1 MAPKRVQ
8 KPSQGKP
15 PAPSRSKTQ
24 AAGKAKASPKA
35 KGSKPAAKSVAVPK
49 SAPKTPN
56 PRTPA
61 AKKGKEVE
69 PQTNAKAVPCTPAP
83 YRNVEAEVQLRASYA
98 AKHAQLEEALRK
110 AQEME
115 TVAYAERSKAVEAEK
130 RAAAAEAFLQEVR
143 ERACRAEALQ
153 LEVAQA
159 QARAAHA
166 EAKAE
171 VLSELQESFQRNVPE
186 MVRSIAQTIVDCS
199 TRRRNTR
206 SLACNTGF
214 RGVMPKLELEDTTD
228 MLPLVPVGVAE
239 DFNGHDKAS
248 DELMKFY
255 GQGGTEEIPS
265 SADTHQSSQSERP
278 KAASRLKDVA
288 GVLKRVARSAS
299 PFSGGH

>member
-1 MAPKRVQ
+1 MAPKRAQ
-8 KPSQGKP
+8 KPLQGKP

-24 AAGKAKASPKA
+24 AAGKAKAFPKA
-35 KGSKPAAKSVAVPK
+35 KGSKPAAKLVAVPK

-61 AKKGKEVE
+61 KKGKEVE
-69 PQTNAKAVPCTPAP
+69 LQTNAKDTKPLPCTPAP
-83 YRNVEAEVQLRASYA
+83 YRDVEAEVQLRASYA
-98 AKHAQLEEALRK
+98 AKQAQLEEALRK

-143 ERACRAEALQ
+143 ERASRAEALQ

-199 TRRRNTR
+199 SRRRNTR
-206 SLACNTGF
+206 ALATGF

-228 MLPLVPVGVAE
+228 VLPLVPVGVAE
-239 DFNGHDKAS
+239 VAS

-265 SADTHQSSQSERP
+265 SADTHQSSQSGRP

-288 GVLKRVARSAS
+288 GVLKRVARGAS
-299 PFSGGH
+299 PFSGR